1 MKKYNG
7 VTRSLV
13 KNWY

>member
-1 MKKYNG
+1 

-13 KNWY
+13 KMWY